1 MRRPAYSCSTETANT
16 PGSTCANAQTNIA
29 GIFTPKNSIGGMP
42 SAPAVTGTKARIG
55 GTKRAKKTASVPQLW
70 KNASLCAITA
80 GYFFIGQAPRISRC
94 ERWPAQNAVPS
105 PSAAPAIA
113 AASTPHN
120 FSSPP
125 GTSAL
130 RARMIVE
137 PGTSAPT
144 TGIAS
149 SRAARNSVR

>member
-1 MRRPAYSCSTETANT
+1 
-16 PGSTCANAQTNIA
+16 
-29 GIFTPKNSIGGMP
+29 MP

-55 GTKRAKKTASVPQLW
+55 GTKRAKNTASVPQRW
-70 KNASLCAITA
+70 KNASLCAITP
-80 GYFFIGQAPRISRC
+80 GYLDIGQAPRISRC
-94 ERWPAQNAVPS
+94 ERWPAQNAEPS
-105 PSAAPAIA
+105 PSRAPAIA
-113 AASTPHN
+113 AASTPHS

-130 RARMIVE
+130 RARMMVE

-144 TGIAS
+144 TGTAS